1 METCSDNGPIVYLC
15 RTCGMR
21 FESGI
26 ADAARGGG
34 ERCPQCFL
42 EDLVPLTQD
51 DSASDAFVVRRG
63 TRFR

>member
-1 METCSDNGPIVYLC
+1 METRIDACPVVYLC
-15 RTCGMR
+15 RACGMR

-26 ADAARGGG
+26 ADHARGGG

-42 EDLVPLTQD
+42 EDLVPLEGD
-51 DSASDAFVVRRG
+51 EEEPDAFVVRRG